1 MAEAGVNSKTVRVNA
16 KVEAQN
22 AKMECPRSNASTDKW
37 NEESRV
43 FAQRSA
49 HPAVGQK
56 VVFGSKELVYRA

>member
-49 HPAVGQK
+49 HSGGSEGSVRVKRVG
-56 VVFGSKELVYRA
+56 V